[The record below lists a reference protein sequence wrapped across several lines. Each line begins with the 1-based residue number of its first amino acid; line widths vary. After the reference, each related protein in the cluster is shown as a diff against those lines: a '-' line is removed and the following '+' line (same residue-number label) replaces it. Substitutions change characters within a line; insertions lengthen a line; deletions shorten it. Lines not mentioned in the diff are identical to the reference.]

1 MILRTDEIIYN
12 ILKTAK
18 EDGAKILEPYIIRYP
33 SDVVMKESN
42 AIYIA
47 TVDSESV
54 NEGYDFSQYNDLVEI
69 LIVTKQRD
77 YQKAIRVI
85 KGTSR
90 YIVGL
95 IKQNKDK
102 FPNSPVIRNSTPEYN
117 RNFVLTRGHIMVQ
130 VRTNPI
136 DDIVSE
142 DEQLEICN
150 IVLEDIE
157 YE

>member
-1 MILRTDEIIYN
+1 MLLRTDEIIYN

-18 EDGAKILEPYIIRYP
+18 DDGAKILEPYIIRYP

-42 AIYIA
+42 AIYVA

-95 IKQNKDK
+95 LKENKDK
-102 FPNSPVIRNSTPEYN
+102 FPNRPVIRNITPEYN

-136 DDIVSE
+136 DDTVSE
-142 DEQLEICN
+142 EEQLAICN
-150 IVLEDIE
+150 ILLGDID
-157 YE
+157 YD

>member
-33 SDVVMKESN
+33 SAVVMKESN
-42 AIYIA
+42 AIYVA

-54 NEGYDFSQYNDLVEI
+54 TEGYDFSQYNDLVEI

-102 FPNSPVIRNSTPEYN
+102 FPNSPVIRNITPEYN

-136 DDIVSE
+136 NDTVS
-142 DEQLEICN
+142 DAEQLEICN
-150 IVLEDIE
+150 ILLEDIE

>member
-1 MILRTDEIIYN
+1 MLLETDEIIYN

-18 EDGAKILEPYIIRYP
+18 DDGAKILEPYIIRYP

-42 AIYIA
+42 AIYVA

-102 FPNSPVIRNSTPEYN
+102 FPNSPVIRNITPEYN

-136 DDIVSE
+136 DDNVSE
-142 DEQLEICN
+142 EEQLEICN
-150 IVLEDIE
+150 ILVEDIE

>member
-1 MILRTDEIIYN
+1 MILETDEIIYN

-42 AIYIA
+42 AIYVA

-95 IKQNKDK
+95 IKQNKSQ
-102 FPNSPVIRNSTPEYN
+102 FSNSPIIRNITPEYN

-142 DEQLEICN
+142 EEQLEICK
-150 IVLEDIE
+150 ILVEDIE
-157 YE
+157 YD

>member
-1 MILRTDEIIYN
+1 MLLRTDEIIYN

-18 EDGAKILEPYIIRYP
+18 DDGAKILEPYIIRYP

-42 AIYIA
+42 AIYVA

-54 NEGYDFSQYNDLVEI
+54 TEGYDFSQYNDLVEI

-102 FPNSPVIRNSTPEYN
+102 FPNSPVIRNITPEYN

-136 DDIVSE
+136 DDNVSE
-142 DEQLEICN
+142 DEQLAICEIL
-150 IVLEDIE
+150 LEDIE